1 MYKFENSDID
11 RNEQSSF
18 SNSELDADSSS
29 VTSMSQRSD
38 SKSMSEDKQYY
49 KIWKYLKKNNDKKQA
64 K

>member
-38 SKSMSEDKQYY
+38 SKSMSEDK
-49 KIWKYLKKNNDKKQA
+49 
-64 K
+64 